1 MHAHIS
7 CPDAARLK
15 GLLDGV
21 LASGV
26 ETQLTNHL
34 SVCGRC
40 QRTLESLTLGIAVDV
55 ERQLQV
61 GSDAQS
67 LPDGLQQVIQRLKDQ
82 TPAPEAGEEV
92 NWNEEILLRSLA
104 PSQTPG
110 HLGRLGSYEVVEVIG
125 RGGFG
130 VVFKALDPSLNRFVA
145 LKVLAPH
152 LASNAGAR
160 KRFAREARAAAA
172 VRDEHVVAIHSVEEA
187 NGLPYLVMEYVS
199 GISLQ
204 QRLDRNGPLA
214 VEEILRI
221 GRQMAAGLAAAH
233 AQGLIHRDI
242 KPANILL
249 ENNVERVKITDFGL
263 ARAADD
269 AGQTQSDILAG
280 TPQYMAPEQARG
292 EPLDHRTDLFSLG
305 SVLYALCTGR
315 PPFRAASTLAVL
327 RRISEETPPPIRQ
340 INPAIPAWLAE
351 IIAILQAKDPAQRF
365 ASAAEV
371 ADLLGQYL
379 AYLQQPATAPQ
390 PSVPW
395 RGRQTERSRS
405 KRWLLA
411 AVCLV
416 AGVGLFGLGQ
426 EPKPEGTTADEMTRF
441 YQDFRGRPIDFNL
454 FRPTG
459 ARRQM
464 FEEPEGLRI
473 TLPAAEMKSPPT
485 GLVTAFRVSGDFEIT
500 TSYELLKAD
509 KPPNGWGVGVQL
521 YLMMESPTQ
530 EAIMFGRFHSPQE
543 GHIYNCLHLTTD
555 AKGNRRPAH
564 AHRENTETRAGRLRL
579 TRHGSVVTCWAA
591 EADREDFRP
600 IHQFEL
606 GADDLSLVRVAAD
619 PGTFSDPIEV
629 RISDF
634 EVRAWG
640 VPAVV
645 PPNAPRWRRPLL
657 YMTLAAFVVFIFA
670 GGVWAWRRHHRRERT
685 VKTEK
690 KPPMPVV
697 TPRSQAVKKDHRQS

>member
-1 MHAHIS
+1 MRAPIS

-15 GLLDGV
+15 GLLEGV
-21 LASGV
+21 LASDL
-26 ETQLTNHL
+26 ETQLTDHL
-34 SVCGRC
+34 SDCGRC
-40 QRTLESLTLGIAVDV
+40 QKTLESLTLGIAADV
-55 ERQLQV
+55 GRQLQH
-61 GSDAQS
+61 GSEAPS
-67 LPDGLQQVIQRLKDQ
+67 LPDMLQQAMQRLKDQ
-82 TPAPEAGEEV
+82 TPAPEAMEEIH
-92 NWNEEILLRSLA
+92 WNEEILLRSLA
-104 PSQTPG
+104 PSETPG

-152 LASNAGAR
+152 LASNAAAR

-249 ENNVERVKITDFGL
+249 ENNVERITITDFGL

-269 AGQTQSDILAG
+269 ASQTQSGILAG

-315 PPFRAASTLAVL
+315 PPFRATSTLAIL
-327 RRISEETPPPIRQ
+327 RRISEEMPQPIRQ
-340 INPAIPAWLAE
+340 INPAIPVWLAE

-390 PSVPW
+390 PSLPW
-395 RGRQTERSRS
+395 RSRQTKRGRS
-405 KRWLLA
+405 KRWLFA

-426 EPKPEGTTADEMTRF
+426 EPKPDGTTQNEMTRF

-459 ARRQM
+459 VRGQM
-464 FEEPEGLRI
+464 IEEPEGLRI
-473 TLPAAEMKSPPT
+473 TLPAAEKKFPPT
-485 GLVTAFRVSGDFEIT
+485 GLVTAFRVPGDFEIT

-509 KPPNGWGVGVQL
+509 KPSNGWGVGVQL

-543 GHIYNCLHLTTD
+543 GHIYNCLHLSTD

-564 AHRENTETRAGRLRL
+564 AHREPTETRAGRLRL
-579 TRHGSVVTCWAA
+579 TRQGSVVTCWAA
-591 EADREDFRP
+591 ETGGEDFRQ
-600 IHQFEL
+600 IHEFEL
-606 GADDLSLVRVAAD
+606 GTDDLTLVRVAAD
-619 PGTFSDPIEV
+619 PGTSNDPIEV
-629 RISDF
+629 RIGDF
-634 EVRAWG
+634 EIRAWG

-645 PPNAPRWRRPLL
+645 SPNAPRWRRPLT

-670 GGVWAWRRHHRRERT
+670 GGVWAWRRHRRERT
-685 VKTEK
+685 VKMEK
-690 KPPMPVV
+690 KPLIPAVA
-697 TPRSQAVKKDHRQS
+697 PRPQAVKKHPRQS